1 MANER
6 QQIQVIDPVPLM
18 DTGRFEHLQRIASVM
33 ARGSLIPDALHM
45 GKCYDDNGAVVMGR
59 DGKPLMVELPY
70 ETVLSNCFMIAN
82 QAARWGMD
90 PFAVA
95 QCVSVVYGRL
105 CYEGKLVAAVIE
117 AKLAVR
123 LEYTY
128 DGKPGENL
136 GVIVSGKLP
145 GESTVRTIK
154 GTVADWK
161 TSGNNS
167 PWGRAGNY
175 ERMLAYRGAREWAR
189 RHAPGMLLG
198 VYTDDELADL
208 QSDGRTSQFR
218 GGIEPVRDALSGEA
232 GPKPKA
238 IESKLAVATTIIEN
252 KESSPGADLAPQPNE
267 APGEGTE
274 AAAAVSV
281 GEEEGVPLSS
291 TSTVTPRGVTKEGR
305 DTPSDPVAGEVQQD
319 IPPGAEAVENAAEAD
334 EAEEPTQPTDDASYQ
349 RWVFWWANNLV
360 HSHAEASAKWKAERT
375 TRNHLQISAETVDA
389 CKAFLGKTWPAP
401 AANEGA

>member
-18 DTGRFEHLQRIASVM
+18 DTARFEHLQRIASVM
-33 ARGSLIPDALHM
+33 ARGSLIPDALHV
-45 GKCYDDNGAVVMGR
+45 GKCYDEHGVVAMGR

-95 QCVSVVYGRL
+95 QCVSVVHGRL

-128 DGKPGENL
+128 DGKPGESL

-145 GESTVRTIK
+145 GEATIRTIK

-161 TSGNNS
+161 TAGNNS

-198 VYTDDELADL
+198 IYTDDEMADL
-208 QSDGRTSQFR
+208 QSDGRTSKLR
-218 GGIEPVRDALSGEA
+218 GIEPVRGALSGEP

-238 IESKLAVATTIIEN
+238 IEAKPAVVMETTADEAVEADIVETT
-252 KESSPGADLAPQPNE
+252 ESSPGAAIAPHPS
-267 APGEGTE
+267 AALGESAE
-274 AAAAVSV
+274 AAAAVAV
-281 GEEEGVPLSS
+281 GEEGDVSDSS
-291 TSTVTPRGVTKEGR
+291 TLSQTTGAPKKGR
-305 DTPSDPVAGEVQQD
+305 DTPSEPDNEEGEATSEGDDPE
-319 IPPGAEAVENAAEAD
+319 PP
-334 EAEEPTQPTDDASYQ
+334 QPTDDASYK
-349 RWVFWWANNLV
+349 RWVFWWGTRAG
-360 HSHAEASAKWKAERT
+360 SYDEASRRWKSEQKI
-375 TRNHLQISAETVDA
+375 RNSLQISFETIEA
-389 CKAFLGKTWPAP
+389 CKTFLGQTWETSSDGRA
-401 AANEGA
+401 